1 MGGCGAQATPS
12 QAAGAG
18 IAGIPGAGSAA
29 AMPRTSESGGAAR
42 AASRAAESGLREPET
57 TTTSDH
63 LNHPASCVRAH
74 SREERPSSLESAA
87 RIRTE
92 PSLSPSPPSSSL
104 FTMSGF
110 NLNMLPNQSLQ
121 RPRPTAA
128 TAAYQQPHH
137 QLGAA
142 AAAAAP
148 GNEWSALAAGGGQ
161 QRQYPPGNT
170 PSTNNLLNNVRMS
183 PNSDPILL
191 PTTSEGPH
199 PSRPLRSSRPTRRSA
214 PFAYRPPF
222 FWRYLVAPTPTPYRP
237 PPTLAPPLPPAPAD
251 LRPTTAATAASGSH
265 SSLHV

>member
-1 MGGCGAQATPS
+1 MWV
-12 QAAGAG
+12 GAG
-18 IAGIPGAGSAA
+18 HKPRRLRQLVLESLESLVVLALPL
-29 AMPRTSESGGAAR
+29 PRTSESGGAAR

-63 LNHPASCVRAH
+63 LNHPASCERAH
-74 SREERPSSLESAA
+74 SREERPSLESAA

-121 RPRPTAA
+121 SLQRPRPTAA
-128 TAAYQQPHH
+128 TAAYPPQQPHH

-148 GNEWSALAAGGGQ
+148 GNEWSALAAGGQ

-199 PSRPLRSSRPTRRSA
+199 PSRPLRSSRPTRHSA
-214 PFAYRPPF
+214 PFAYRPLF
-222 FWRYLVAPTPTPYRP
+222 
-237 PPTLAPPLPPAPAD
+237 
-251 LRPTTAATAASGSH
+251 SGGIW
-265 SSLHV
+265 